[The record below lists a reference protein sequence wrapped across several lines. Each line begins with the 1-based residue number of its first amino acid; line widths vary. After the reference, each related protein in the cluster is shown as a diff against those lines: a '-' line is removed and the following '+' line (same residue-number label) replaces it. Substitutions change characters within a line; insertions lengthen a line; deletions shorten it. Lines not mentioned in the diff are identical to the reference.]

1 MIRRRPRTRRNRGS
15 RATVALVAIAA
26 IGLAACSSGESA
38 ITAGND
44 PEPADATDAPA
55 EEDDQD
61 DGATDDEASDD
72 GTAAGTQDGA
82 DDDGATSEEASD
94 GPADGAGDEADGGT
108 DEEADQP
115 DEGAAD
121 DALAALAPC
130 PTDALADAD
139 QPVEIE
145 FWHGLNVDNEDAI
158 TAVTD
163 AYNASQ
169 DAVVVTL
176 QNQGGYLDTID
187 KYYQSSEGN
196 RPELV
201 MFPEYGLRQAIDSDT
216 VIPAGACIES
226 SGFDTSAF
234 QPVTLQAYATE
245 GVQWGMPFNVS
256 NPVLYYDRTVFEE
269 AGLDPD
275 APPQSLDELRE
286 MSQTIVDSGA
296 AAYGIALESG
306 SDSGG
311 GWFLEQFLANL
322 GVPYADN
329 DNGRSAPATEV
340 LFDGPEGVALL
351 TEIQSLVDDG
361 LAVYVGDNAT
371 GTDQFFKLAD
381 PVEPAAMAIGTSAG
395 LGTVLNAL
403 GGGLFPDITRDDV
416 GVGPLP
422 GPSGEPS
429 AIVGGAAL
437 YAVQGQGDAEA
448 AAAWDFVQY
457 LTTPEVQAEWAVATG
472 YIPLR
477 DDALDLEPLASTFAA
492 DARFR
497 VAYDQLTNSTDIA
510 AAGPLLGPHREI
522 RNETANAVA
531 AILGGADVATT
542 LTSAADTANAFL
554 ADYNARN

>member
-1 MIRRRPRTRRNRGS
+1 MIRRRFRTTRNNGS
-15 RATVALVAIAA
+15 RASVALVATVA

-44 PEPADATDAPA
+44 PDPADETDEPA
-55 EEDDQD
+55 EEDGQD
-61 DGATDDEASDD
+61 DGATDGEASDD
-72 GTAAGTQDGA
+72 GTTAGTQDGA
-82 DDDGATSEEASD
+82 ADDGATSDDASD
-94 GPADGAGDEADGGT
+94 GADEEADEGADQPADGAADEA
-108 DEEADQP
+108 
-115 DEGAAD
+115 
-121 DALAALAPC
+121 LVALAPC
-130 PTDALADAD
+130 PTDALADAG

-187 KYYQSSEGN
+187 KYYQSSEGS

-201 MFPEYGLRQAIDSDT
+201 MFPEYGLRRAIDSDT

-234 QPVTLQAYATE
+234 QPVVLQAYATE

-256 NPVLYYDRTVFEE
+256 NPVLYYDRTAFEE

-275 APPQSLDELRE
+275 APPRSLDELRE
-286 MSQTIVDSGA
+286 MSQVIVDSGA

-322 GVPYADN
+322 GVPYANN

-351 TEIQSLVDDG
+351 AEMQSLVDDG

-395 LGTVLNAL
+395 LATVLNAL

-437 YAVQGQGDAEA
+437 YVVQGQGDAEA
-448 AAAWDFVQY
+448 AAAWDFVEY

-477 DDALDLEPLASTFAA
+477 DDALDIEPLASTFAD

>member
-1 MIRRRPRTRRNRGS
+1 MIRRRPRTTRNNGS
-15 RATVALVAIAA
+15 RASVALVATVA

-44 PEPADATDAPA
+44 PDPADETDEPA
-55 EEDDQD
+55 EEDGQD
-61 DGATDDEASDD
+61 DGATDGEASDD
-72 GTAAGTQDGA
+72 GTTAGTQDGA
-82 DDDGATSEEASD
+82 ADDGATSDDASD
-94 GPADGAGDEADGGT
+94 GADEEADEGADQPADGAADEA
-108 DEEADQP
+108 
-115 DEGAAD
+115 
-121 DALAALAPC
+121 LVALAPC
-130 PTDALADAD
+130 PTDALADAG

-187 KYYQSSEGN
+187 KYYQSSEGS

-201 MFPEYGLRQAIDSDT
+201 MFPEYGLRRAIDSDT

-234 QPVTLQAYATE
+234 QPVVLQAYATE

-256 NPVLYYDRTVFEE
+256 NPVLYYDRSAFEE

-275 APPQSLDELRE
+275 APPRSLDELRE
-286 MSQTIVDSGA
+286 MSQVIVDSGA

-322 GVPYADN
+322 GVPYANN

-351 TEIQSLVDDG
+351 TEMQSLVDDG

-395 LGTVLNAL
+395 LATVLNAL

-437 YAVQGQGDAEA
+437 YVVQGQGDAEA
-448 AAAWDFVQY
+448 AAAWDFVEY

-477 DDALDLEPLASTFAA
+477 DDALDIEPLASTFAD

>member
-1 MIRRRPRTRRNRGS
+1 MIRRRPRTTRNNGS
-15 RATVALVAIAA
+15 RASVALVATVA

-44 PEPADATDAPA
+44 PDPADETDEPA
-55 EEDDQD
+55 EEDGQD
-61 DGATDDEASDD
+61 DGATDGEASDD
-72 GTAAGTQDGA
+72 GTTAGTQDGA
-82 DDDGATSEEASD
+82 ADDGATSDDASD
-94 GPADGAGDEADGGT
+94 GADEEADEGADQPADGAADEA
-108 DEEADQP
+108 
-115 DEGAAD
+115 
-121 DALAALAPC
+121 LVALAPC
-130 PTDALADAD
+130 PTDALADAG

-187 KYYQSSEGN
+187 KYYQSSEGS

-201 MFPEYGLRQAIDSDT
+201 MFPEYGLRRAIDSDT

-234 QPVTLQAYATE
+234 QPVVLQAYATE

-256 NPVLYYDRTVFEE
+256 NPVLYYDRTAFEE

-275 APPQSLDELRE
+275 APPRSLDELRE
-286 MSQTIVDSGA
+286 MSQVIVDSGA

-322 GVPYADN
+322 GVPYANN

-351 TEIQSLVDDG
+351 AEMQSLVDDG

-395 LGTVLNAL
+395 LATVLNAL

-437 YAVQGQGDAEA
+437 YVVQGQGDAEA
-448 AAAWDFVQY
+448 AAAWDFVEY

-477 DDALDLEPLASTFAA
+477 DDALDIEPLASTFAD